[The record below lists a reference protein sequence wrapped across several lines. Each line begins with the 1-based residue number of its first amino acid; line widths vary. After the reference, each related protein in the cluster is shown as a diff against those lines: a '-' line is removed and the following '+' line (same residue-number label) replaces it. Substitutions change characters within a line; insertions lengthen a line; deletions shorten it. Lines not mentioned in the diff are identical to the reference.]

1 MGGTGV
7 EMVGLNICRQNIILE
22 LVLYW
27 SSVLIQQLYSDTWY
41 SISRPWIQSY
51 YPTHTLRS
59 KTHLQHAFVTLQT
72 NQRRVKHIELRSD
85 HINKIKT
92 VHTQCTEGP
101 HETRTMAVR
110 TKELYQNSCSTRTI
124 HQQTLHATTEKSYY
138 ASVGGGVA
146 LIYYHFLPRE
156 SSLLMEDIIDN
167 IRPEEITNS
176 HKITKTTCVH
186 LRSQNGSPKVAAFE
200 DYTKCMLQ
208 LEE

>member
-1 MGGTGV
+1 
-7 EMVGLNICRQNIILE
+7 
-22 LVLYW
+22 
-27 SSVLIQQLYSDTWY
+27 
-41 SISRPWIQSY
+41 
-51 YPTHTLRS
+51 
-59 KTHLQHAFVTLQT
+59 
-72 NQRRVKHIELRSD
+72 
-85 HINKIKT
+85 
-92 VHTQCTEGP
+92 
-101 HETRTMAVR
+101 MAVR